1 MVYSVGEEQ
10 TMHALPDDIAMLLA
24 VFTPAFTPRA
34 FAYAKVLMVGAI
46 LSPGRRT
53 VSAALRIMGLGSDPH
68 FQNYHRVLN
77 RAVWS
82 SRRAAGL
89 LLRVLTSSFAAE
101 DLLLVG
107 LDETLERRR
116 GPQIKAR
123 GVYRDAVR
131 SSRSHVVKA
140 SGLRWMCMM
149 LLVPI
154 PWARRIWALPFFSVL
169 APSERYHAERRIH
182 HRTLAEWARLM
193 VCQLREW
200 EPDRLIVLVADSSYA
215 VLSFLHYCGTL
226 ARPVLVVTR
235 LRLDACLYA
244 PPPERR
250 PGTKGRPRKVGAR
263 RPTLQK
269 VLDSPATRWRRL
281 RVPCWYDGKPREV
294 EIVSETALWY
304 HSGQPAV
311 PIRWVLLRD
320 PYGEFAPQALLCTDP
335 SAAPLQII
343 SWFIPRWQVETT
355 FQTVRTHLGVE
366 TQRQWND
373 LAIARTTPAL
383 LALFSLVT
391 LMAHPHFLRT
401 RHPLRA
407 TSWYSKELPTFTDAI
422 AHVRQEI
429 WRSQLF
435 RTSPRTADDVKLTP
449 ALADRLLDALCYAA

>member
-1 MVYSVGEEQ
+1 
-10 TMHALPDDIAMLLA
+10 MHALPDDIAMVPA
-24 VFTPAFTPRA
+24 IFTPVFSPRA
-34 FAYAKVLMVGAI
+34 FAHAKVLMIGAV
-46 LSPGRRT
+46 LAPGRRT
-53 VSAALRIMGLGSDPH
+53 VSAALRIMGLGNAPH

-82 SRRAAGL
+82 SRQAAGL
-89 LLRVLTSSFAAE
+89 LLRVLTSTFAAAGP
-101 DLLLVG
+101 LVVG

-131 SSRSHVVKA
+131 SSRSQVVKA

-154 PWARRIWALPFFSVL
+154 PWALPFFSVL
-169 APSERYHAERRIH
+169 APSERYHTERGIP
-182 HRTLAEWARLM
+182 HRTLAEWAGLM

-200 EPDRLIVLVADSSYA
+200 VPDRIIVLVADSSYA
-215 VLSFLHYCGTL
+215 VLNFLHSCGTL

-244 PPPERR
+244 PAPERK
-250 PGTKGRPRKVGAR
+250 PGAKGRPRKVGPR
-263 RPTLQK
+263 LPTLQK
-269 VLDSPATRWRRL
+269 VLDSRARHWQRL
-281 RVPCWYDGKPREV
+281 RVPQWYDGKPREV
-294 EIVSETALWY
+294 DIVSGTALWY

-320 PYGEFAPQALLCTDP
+320 PRGEFTPQALLCTDP
-335 SAAPLQII
+335 STTPLQII
-343 SWFIPRWQVETT
+343 SWFVPRWQVETT
-355 FQTVRTHLGVE
+355 FQAVRTHLGVE

-373 LAIARTTPAL
+373 LANARTTPAL

-401 RHPLRA
+401 RHPLHA
-407 TSWYSKELPTFTDAI
+407 TSWYHKQLPTFADAI
-422 AHVRQEI
+422 AYVRQEI

-435 RTSPRTADDVKLTP
+435 CMSPPASDNVKLTP
-449 ALADRLLDALCYAA
+449 ALAERLLEALCYAA